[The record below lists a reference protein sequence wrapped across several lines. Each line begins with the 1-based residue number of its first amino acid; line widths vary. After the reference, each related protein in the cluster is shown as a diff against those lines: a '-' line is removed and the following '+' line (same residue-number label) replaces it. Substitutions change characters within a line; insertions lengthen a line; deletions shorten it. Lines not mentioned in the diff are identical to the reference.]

1 MKPRILVTQS
11 IPEEGLAVLR
21 KGGEVAFCPHH
32 ERPPT
37 REELLGEVKAAD
49 ALLCLL
55 TDTIDSELLEA
66 APRLT
71 IISNMAV
78 GYNNIDVAAAT
89 ARRIPVTNTPG
100 VLTETTADLTW
111 ALLMGV
117 ARRIVEGDRYV
128 RAGSFKVWKPT
139 LLLGSDVHGK
149 TLGVIGM
156 GRIGVAV
163 ARRARGFSM
172 TILYHNRRRVE
183 ASLEAEISA
192 RFVSLERLLRS
203 SDFVTIHAPLT
214 TETRYLIGAKELAL
228 MKPTAYLV
236 NTARGPLVDEDA
248 LVESLR
254 GGRLAGA
261 ALDVYEKE
269 PALATGLAELENV
282 VLTPHIGSASW
293 ETRGRMALMA
303 AENIVA
309 ALGGKR
315 PPNLVNP
322 EVYP

>member
-1 MKPRILVTQS
+1 MKPRILVTQN
-11 IPEEGLAVLR
+11 IPEDGLAALR
-21 KGGEVAFCPHH
+21 KGGEVVFCPHP

-55 TDTIDSELLEA
+55 TDTIDAELLEA

-128 RAGSFKVWKPT
+128 RAGSFKVWNPT

-156 GRIGVAV
+156 GRIGLAV
-163 ARRARGFSM
+163 ARRARGFGM
-172 TILYHNRRRVE
+172 AILYHNRRRVE

-203 SDFVTIHAPLT
+203 SDFVTLHASLT
-214 TETRYLIGAKELAL
+214 AETRYLISAKELAL

-236 NTARGPLVDEDA
+236 NTARGPLVDEAA

-254 GGRLAGA
+254 GGGLAGA
-261 ALDVYEKE
+261 ALDVYEQE

-282 VLTPHIGSASW
+282 VLTPHIGSASR